1 MTRPYAYLLAVVW
14 AGMACGCSDPAS
26 RRAAMAASQG
36 LQRGLSIASVIE
48 LAERVAAGPDYWVVG
63 VQECRGTSDVYAVKY
78 SSATG
83 RYVMTAIG
91 NSDSRAEERWRK
103 ELVSRDHLVA
113 EIEELP
119 VTQCRRATI
128 TFGQE
133 WLITATLDDQ
143 GRLLEAKPPF
153 QLD

>member
-1 MTRPYAYLLAVVW
+1 MT
-14 AGMACGCSDPAS
+14 AS
-26 RRAAMAASQG
+26 EV

-48 LAERVAAGPDYWVVG
+48 LAERVAARPDYWAVG
-63 VQECRGTSDVYAVKY
+63 IQECRGTSDVYAVKY

-91 NSDSRAEERWRK
+91 KSDSHAEERWHK
-103 ELVSRDHLVA
+103 EFVSRDQLVA
-113 EIEELP
+113 EIENLP

-128 TFGQE
+128 SFGQE
-133 WLITATLDDQ
+133 WVIAATLDDQ
-143 GRLLEAKPPF
+143 GRVLETKPPY